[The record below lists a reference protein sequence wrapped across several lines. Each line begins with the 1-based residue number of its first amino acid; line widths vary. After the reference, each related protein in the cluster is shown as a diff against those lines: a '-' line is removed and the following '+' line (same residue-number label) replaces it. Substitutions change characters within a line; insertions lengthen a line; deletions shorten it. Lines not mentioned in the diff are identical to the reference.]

1 MAALDF
7 FEGILTEGERI
18 RRISEQLALL
28 DSRISPHGQGFEP
41 TGHGGGSS
49 DRMLAHAILSAKLG
63 ELKAQLPELE
73 RKHEAKLERATDVL
87 YGKSGRGG
95 LAKETCTDDA
105 DLLCFHYCQ
114 GESWASI
121 ARRYEIED
129 ANLTRWCQ
137 RRAVK
142 VCRVIDRIGMD
153 ALADS

>member
-41 TGHGGGSS
+41 MGHGGGGS
-49 DRMLAHAILSAKLG
+49 DRMLAMAMLSAKFG
-63 ELKAQLPELE
+63 ELRLLLPELE
-73 RKHEAKLERATDVL
+73 RKHQAKVSRATEVL
-87 YGKSGRGG
+87 YGRSGHGG
-95 LAKETCTDDA
+95 LAKATCTDDA
-105 DLLCFHYCQ
+105 DMLCFHYLE
-114 GESWASI
+114 GESWSSI

>member
-41 TGHGGGSS
+41 MGHGGGGS
-49 DRMLAHAILSAKLG
+49 DRMLAMAIISDKLG
-63 ELKAQLPELE
+63 ELRAQLPNLQ
-73 RKHEAKLERATDVL
+73 RRHEEKLERATDVL
-87 YGKSGRGG
+87 YGRSGHGG
-95 LAKETCTDDA
+95 LAKATCTDDA
-105 DLLCFHYCQ
+105 DMLCFHYLE
-114 GESWASI
+114 GESWSSI